1 MAVTIKDV
9 AREAGVSIATV
20 SKIINGAPGIS
31 EATTRRVEEVM
42 RGIFLCFRLYSGLCG
57 PLGPAK

>member
-42 RGIFLCFRLYSGLCG
+42 RALDYKSE
-57 PLGPAK
+57 AKRS